1 MTAVSRR
8 AAVYS
13 KRRAGRTVEC
23 AWYPAAGR
31 NEAMLTRDENEL
43 LTRTGPGT
51 AMGALLRC
59 YWIPVVQSGE
69 VEAGGRVKRVML
81 LGERLV
87 AFRGKSGRPGLIG
100 EFCPHRG
107 ASLYFGR
114 VEEAGMRCAYHGWKF
129 GLDGQCVEQP
139 SEPRESAFAAK
150 VCHTAYPCLERGGMI
165 WTYMGP
171 GSPTP
176 LPELEWTLLPENHVF
191 VS

>member
-13 KRRAGRTVEC
+13 KRRAGRTAEC

-69 VEAGGRVKRVML
+69 VEAGGRVKRVRL
-81 LGERLV
+81 LGEPLIV
-87 AFRGKSGRPGLIG
+87 FRGKGGPAGVVG
-100 EFCPHRG
+100 EVCPHRG
-107 ASLYFGR
+107 PRPEHTRWGGR
-114 VEEAGMRCAYHGWKF
+114 GHG
-129 GLDGQCVEQP
+129 
-139 SEPRESAFAAK
+139 AA
-150 VCHTAYPCLERGGMI
+150 LSRGGRAPRRAAVPPCP
-165 WTYMGP
+165 TSRRSRASPP
-171 GSPTP
+171 GGAPSPIGARSAAASSSPTGGP
-176 LPELEWTLLPENHVF
+176 ARHRRSRSSSGRSCRSRTP
-191 VS
+191 